1 MRDCPIMC
9 EGPSSISGPIPPDP
23 SLFPERYRQP
33 ASARGRLEG
42 NQEPP
47 PPHLALPSGPLAPDP
62 LLYPGYYS
70 ARTPAPPRAGAAAA
84 HIRERSQ
91 KGMVGLLLKMEG
103 VSLGST
109 PPRSHPQPRDYG
121 KENVR
126 RLREIQKRCREQEA
140 ERERTRPLPVKALW
154 TSSKYQNVTSK
165 VMIQL
170 QEANP
175 PKKPECQNFLRA
187 HSGSSPTRSL
197 LLQRCPSSQSLNS
210 CDSEMQVC
218 GRTVDFVG
226 LNARAAGKTA
236 LRRSRSLQN
245 ISREQPKPV
254 CAPRGLV
261 PHYLEKRKRQW
272 RQEEEDRRK
281 NMPDPSVPAG
291 HTLVPEKERQEML
304 QSLKNTQQTL
314 VKELLALPMRTD
326 TLSVRSRRAHL
337 DCRLSELD
345 EAIKVFS
352 RDKVFV
358 RTDS

>member
-1 MRDCPIMC
+1 MC

-33 ASARGRLEG
+33 ASGERRAEFGNPCALERGRCR
-42 NQEPP
+42 NSNSS
-47 PPHLALPSGPLAPDP
+47 A
-62 LLYPGYYS
+62 S

-170 QEANP
+170 QVRNGFVGA
-175 PKKPECQNFLRA
+175 
-187 HSGSSPTRSL
+187 SL
-197 LLQRCPSSQSLNS
+197 YFCKVR
-210 CDSEMQVC
+210 MQVC

-304 QSLKNTQQTL
+304 QSLKNSRTQQTL

>member
-1 MRDCPIMC
+1 MC

-33 ASARGRLEG
+33 ASGERRAEFGNPCALERGRCR
-42 NQEPP
+42 NSNSS
-47 PPHLALPSGPLAPDP
+47 A
-62 LLYPGYYS
+62 S

-170 QEANP
+170 QVRN
-175 PKKPECQNFLRA
+175 
-187 HSGSSPTRSL
+187 G
-197 LLQRCPSSQSLNS
+197 
-210 CDSEMQVC
+210 
-218 GRTVDFVG
+218 FVG
-226 LNARAAGKTA
+226 A
-236 LRRSRSLQN
+236 SLYFC
-245 ISREQPKPV
+245 K
-254 CAPRGLV
+254 
-261 PHYLEKRKRQW
+261 
-272 RQEEEDRRK
+272 
-281 NMPDPSVPAG
+281 
-291 HTLVPEKERQEML
+291 
-304 QSLKNTQQTL
+304 
-314 VKELLALPMRTD
+314 
-326 TLSVRSRRAHL
+326 VRSRI
-337 DCRLSELD
+337 SELLWTPLNPALRPPCP
-345 EAIKVFS
+345 ELLTHNTLTCSLFLSPYPVLSAFVIIIFS
-352 RDKVFV
+352 LF
-358 RTDS
+358 